1 MSIVQCYVDF
11 GGLLKKLL
19 VRICELVP
27 SVLCAVFEF
36 ECRPHLLSLCSLFS
50 GGPGIHE
57 KRHLCVETGVLSPS
71 SNTARERTIGL
82 RRSW

>member
-1 MSIVQCYVDF
+1 VLYVDF
-11 GGLLKKLL
+11 GDLLEKLL
-19 VRICELVP
+19 VRVCELVP
-27 SVLCAVFEF
+27 SV
-36 ECRPHLLSLCSLFS
+36 RPLSLRNLLSTHLLSLCSCFS

-71 SNTARERTIGL
+71 SNTARGRTIGL